1 MIKIYLKD
9 EEEERDFEIHVR
21 LIIAVLFASKEN
33 VHYEWDFAIEKRI
46 LYQPNKS
53 IEYIHLKIKLLLS
66 YHEIVVVIHWVLNEI
81 DQDHHSI
88 EFFPLLQDHHQLTNH
103 HFQKSSK

>member
-21 LIIAVLFASKEN
+21 LIIAVLFASEEN
-33 VHYEWDFAIEKRI
+33 AHYEWDFAIEKRI

-53 IEYIHLKIKLLLS
+53 IEYIHLKKKIITFISRNRCRNSVGVKR
-66 YHEIVVVIHWVLNEI
+66 N
-81 DQDHHSI
+81 
-88 EFFPLLQDHHQLTNH
+88 
-103 HFQKSSK
+103 